1 VDWFPIA
8 GLCIMWGACLVP
20 VGRRRRSAKT
30 SVLHFE
36 RGMDLLAQ
44 IETRHDGSGRW
55 IVTPRKGMPF
65 LGQTGRKRARARE
78 RRRQI
83 FVFLLES
90 IAITLLIGLVPP
102 LRGIFWAVAMGLGAV
117 LILYVWI
124 LLWIKHAAGVR
135 AVGTRPHE
143 RVRSVR
149 SPAPASDEVVVIPD
163 RYVADGSSTRAR
175 ATFNG
180 LNVVDEE
187 EDRVHVFVRPA
198 GSFAGA

>member
-1 VDWFPIA
+1 VDWFPLA
-8 GLCIMWGACLVP
+8 ALCIMWAAFLVP
-20 VGRRRRSAKT
+20 IGRRRRSAKT

-44 IETRHDGSGRW
+44 IETRHDGPGRW

-65 LGQTGRKRARARE
+65 LGQTGRKRARSRE
-78 RRRQI
+78 RRRQV

-102 LRGIFWAVAMGLGAV
+102 LRAIFWAVAIGLAAV
-117 LILYVWI
+117 LVVYVWL
-124 LLWIKHAAGVR
+124 LLWIKQAASVR
-135 AVGTRPHE
+135 TAGTLPSE
-143 RVRSVR
+143 RVRDAQ
-149 SPAPASDEVVVIPD
+149 APSSTFDEVVVIPD
-163 RYVADGSSTRAR
+163 RFVAEGSSTRAR

-180 LNVVDEE
+180 LNLVDNE
-187 EDRVHVFVRPA
+187 EDRVHVVVRPA